1 MTAHPETKLFPTA
14 VVLST
19 VTGRLLCDIGAIYE
33 VLNWMTGESVYTH
46 QIPRISR
53 EAEPVILAAHPQLR
67 EAWREAALVNADNWQ
82 DWRDRWNLRYG
93 AEIAVP
99 KMGAAEHKAID
110 PITEL
115 QQMAPNAEAAVV
127 VMIDPATA
135 EGTRPTPVPEDEVHG
150 GVPHVGER

>member
-1 MTAHPETKLFPTA
+1 MAETKSFPTA
-14 VVLST
+14 AVLST
-19 VTGRLLCDIGAIYE
+19 ITGRLLCDIGGVYE

-67 EAWREAALVNADNWQ
+67 EAWREATLVNADNWQ
-82 DWRDRWNLRYG
+82 DWRDRWIDRYG

-99 KMGAAEHKAID
+99 KFGAAEHKAIH

-115 QQMAPNAEAAVV
+115 RQMAPNAEAAVAV
-127 VMIDPATA
+127 LVDPVSADA
-135 EGTRPTPVPEDEVHG
+135 KAHAGPEEQ
-150 GVPHVGER
+150 